1 MKEISEKDKLYR
13 TIRIAIIILLSV
25 FIGLP
30 FLLGFIMAVFGH

>member
-13 TIRIAIIILLSV
+13 TIRISIIILLSV